1 MRIPRLT
8 TLTDD
13 DARHAALDPERWI
26 GLYGDAM
33 FRYAYARLRDRAL
46 AEDAVQECL
55 LAALSARDSY
65 RGDSSEKSW
74 LFGILK
80 HKILDQFR
88 RDARQVHIGDDAD
101 TDAII
106 ERNFD
111 PAGRWLNSPGEW
123 QNPAG
128 KVENS
133 QFWTMLEHC
142 IDALPKTLS
151 VAIRLIEIDE
161 VNSEEACKALGISA
175 TNLWVRLHRARLGLR
190 ECVQRSWFS
199 DPSTRSKAK

>member
-1 MRIPRLT
+1 MRISALN
-8 TLTDD
+8 TLTDGD
-13 DARHAALDPERWI
+13 TRGAAMDPEHWI
-26 GLYGDAM
+26 SLYGDSM
-33 FRYAYARLRDRAL
+33 FRYAYARLHDRAQ

-65 RGDSSEKSW
+65 RGDASEKSW

-88 RDARQVHIGDDAD
+88 RDARQVNIGDDDD
-101 TDAII
+101 TDSII
-106 ERNFD
+106 DRNFD
-111 PAGRWLNSPGEW
+111 PSGRWLNPPGEW

-133 QFWTMLEHC
+133 QFWTMLERC

-161 VNSEEACKALGISA
+161 MNSDEACKALGISA

-190 ECVQRSWFS
+190 ECARMRTTLVVF
-199 DPSTRSKAK
+199 